1 MCVCVV
7 YVRVAVRVCVCVC
20 VCVCART
27 RVSVRLC
34 AHARPNANPG
44 RSTFFGCPDVVSS
57 VVRSAKKGGVGFG
70 VYYSVV
76 SNQLCNVCSGKVQPN
91 PAKGQLAV
99 TQEEYDALVLDQLT
113 ELWGDYGPLEEV
125 GALSYQQLN
134 SAASLGAPQRSCLAA
149 FRCGSTAATLRRSR
163 PT

>member
-1 MCVCVV
+1 MHARACLYVCV
-7 YVRVAVRVCVCVC
+7 
-20 VCVCART
+20 RT
-27 RVSVRLC
+27 RAQTQNRVVPL
-34 AHARPNANPG
+34 
-44 RSTFFGCPDVVSS
+44 FLCPDVVSS
-57 VVRSAKKGGVGFG
+57 FVRSAKKGGVGFG
-70 VYYSVV
+70 FYYSVV
-76 SNQLCNVCSGKVQPN
+76 SNQLCNVCQGKVQPN

-99 TQEEYDALVLDQLT
+99 TQEEYDALVLEQLT

-125 GALSYQQLN
+125 GALRYQQLN